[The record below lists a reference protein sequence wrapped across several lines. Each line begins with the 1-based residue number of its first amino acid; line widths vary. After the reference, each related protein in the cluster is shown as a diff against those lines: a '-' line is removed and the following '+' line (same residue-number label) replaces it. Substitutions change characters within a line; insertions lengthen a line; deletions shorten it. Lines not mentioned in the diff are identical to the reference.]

1 MLFTLPAGKVVSLT
15 TEKDFANLPMSA
27 KSSIF
32 AGDVK
37 EKLADRR
44 RWVIYQRLPDGHRP
58 HCPRPVQSI
67 TRLFQDSIYMKQ
79 TIITANR
86 VKTEKRLHS
95 IQIIQKSV
103 TQICIIGLFYL
114 SLRQ

>member
-1 MLFTLPAGKVVSLT
+1 
-15 TEKDFANLPMSA
+15 MSA

-37 EKLADRR
+37 ENLADRR
-44 RWVIYQRLPDGHRP
+44 RWVTYQRLPDGHLP
-58 HCPRPVQSI
+58 HRPRPVQSI